1 MSTNRM
7 CLKVKVKEFNK
18 VKELLAK
25 LCVVDLSFNIT
36 IIGGHVLIPLI
47 DSHDIL
53 EKINGQVKI
62 VPCNPDRRNL
72 KGLRLKDIVKDYL
85 SEDTINLTPSS
96 YDIIGDIIV
105 LPPLSEDFIKSYGC
119 FIAHALKILHP
130 KIRAVYVRSETI
142 GKYRIRTLKLVWGDK
157 VEYTI
162 YKEHGIKF
170 YVIPDKVYI
179 NPSLSTEHLRLT
191 ELVNDGSKV
200 LDMFAGIGGFTLNIA
215 MRKNVDIIA
224 VDINPWAIKC
234 LLKSIQLNSKYM
246 KSRVLVF
253 NTDSHLLPLILRH
266 KVFDHIIMNLPHG
279 SLEFLNDA
287 VKLVKYRGILHV
299 YVISK
304 SKENAYKKLE
314 EEITRIGHECS
325 SYSIVKVL
333 EYAPYKYIYRITC
346 EVV

>member
-1 MSTNRM
+1 M
-7 CLKVKVKEFNK
+7 CLKVKVNEFTK
-18 VKELLAK
+18 IRELLAK
-25 LCVVDLSFNIT
+25 LCVIDLSLSLTTVND
-36 IIGGHVLIPLI
+36 HVLIPLI
-47 DSHDIL
+47 DSPDAL
-53 EKINGQVKI
+53 ERINGQIEI
-62 VPCNPDRRNL
+62 VPCNPDKRNL
-72 KGLRLKDIVKDYL
+72 KGLRLRDIIKDYVSEDIV
-85 SEDTINLTPSS
+85 NLIPSS

-105 LPPLSEDFIKSYGC
+105 LPPLLEDFMKSYGC
-119 FIAHALKILHP
+119 LIAHALKILHP
-130 KIRAVYVRSETI
+130 KIKAVYVRGETI
-142 GKYRIRTLKLVWGDK
+142 GKYRIRPLKLVWGDK

-162 YKEHGIKF
+162 YKEHGIRF

-179 NPSLSTEHLRLT
+179 NPSLSTEHLRLA
-191 ELVNDGSKV
+191 ELVDNGNKV

-215 MRKNVDIIA
+215 IRKNVDIIA

-253 NTDSHLLPLILRH
+253 NADSHLLPLTLRH

-287 VKLVKYRGILHV
+287 IKLIKNRGMLHV
-299 YVISK
+299 YVIDK
-304 SKENAYKKLE
+304 YKENAYKKFE
-314 EEITRIGHECS
+314 EEITKIGYKCS
-325 SYSIVKVL
+325 NYSIVKVL